1 MVRMAWLP
9 SSRRN
14 DIVPEAGEIRKPI
27 FGHADFASTAAES
40 RGISRVVA
48 FPLRGPTEGA
58 ATVRRQA
65 LGRPAAEPAMPAAGA
80 TAPENGAI
88 LEP

>member
-1 MVRMAWLP
+1 ML
-9 SSRRN
+9 
-14 DIVPEAGEIRKPI
+14 EAGEVRKPI
-27 FGHADFASTAAES
+27 FGHADFASTVAES

-48 FPLRGPTEGA
+48 FPLHGPTEGA

-65 LGRPAAEPAMPAAGA
+65 LRPAAEPAMSAAGA